1 MPDIIENRSSKLWIG
16 EHGIIF
22 QDWKPESRI
31 ELLDGRETLEAIRTL
46 GQGKPVLL
54 SVDINNVK
62 SATREARAFG
72 AEAEYSRHLKAV
84 AMWTNSRV
92 GRIIGNF
99 FIRFNRPPYPSKI
112 FDTAADA
119 QQWLKALK
127 L

>member
-1 MPDIIENRSSKLWIG
+1 MTDIIENRNSKLWIG
-16 EHGIIF
+16 EHDIIF

-31 ELLDGRETLEAIRTL
+31 ELLDSRETLEAIRTL

-54 SVDINNVK
+54 SVDIKNVK

-72 AEAEYSRHLKAV
+72 AEEEYSRHIKAV
-84 AMWTNSRV
+84 AMWTNSKI

-112 FDTAADA
+112 FDTAAEA
-119 QQWLKALK
+119 QQWLKSLK